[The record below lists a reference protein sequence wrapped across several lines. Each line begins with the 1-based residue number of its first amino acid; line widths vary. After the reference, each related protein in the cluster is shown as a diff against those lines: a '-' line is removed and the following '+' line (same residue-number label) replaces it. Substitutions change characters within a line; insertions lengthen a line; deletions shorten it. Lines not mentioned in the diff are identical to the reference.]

1 MKRLESN
8 SKQVDAAYMA
18 DRGLE
23 EIRANNNEMWTW
35 VIEKEY

>member
-1 MKRLESN
+1 MLKMLHIS
-8 SKQVDAAYMA
+8 DI
-18 DRGLE
+18 GLE